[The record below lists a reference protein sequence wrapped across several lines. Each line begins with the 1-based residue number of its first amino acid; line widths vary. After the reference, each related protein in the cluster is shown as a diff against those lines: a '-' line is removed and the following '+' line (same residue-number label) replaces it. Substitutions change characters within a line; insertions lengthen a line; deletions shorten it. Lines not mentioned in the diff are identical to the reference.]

1 MMNRIR
7 RSAFHGW
14 LDSFAVTKRTRALS
28 TRAANRFTRRALSV
42 AFDAWIDK
50 SVNLKRLRGVS
61 SRAVA
66 RLERLHLS
74 RAYNGWL
81 DAAEERLRHRV
92 IMTKMALRMSH
103 HKQNQ
108 AFLRWCEQTSTL
120 RRHRNLL
127 GSMIMRMEHRA
138 QGAAFDGW
146 RDRAD
151 QSRIR
156 RRLLTR
162 CVAKLSKRRLVLGWD
177 RWMETVDEV
186 REAARDAKT
195 RDLIA
200 AVEDAERR
208 NKMSEAEAREAVEA
222 RLRVLDDVTE
232 QKCIRFINA
241 AGHRTT
247 HRSWRRWRFAIVER
261 ERLGGVARRCL
272 ARMSARRNR
281 VCFYAWLDV
290 THRNAVKV
298 NFEQSGAARMIKRW
312 IRRSQ
317 DMAFQGWA
325 DTTSRRRKMRKS
337 LTHCVNRLR
346 RRGLTVCFDTWQ
358 HKVADAKRWRKT
370 VNDAKKFLVGVFFRR
385 TFAAFQGW
393 KEHAALRRVNLER
406 ARRALGHLTVD
417 ERTPGRV
424 ARVAGGVGGVQ
435 ARPCVAAHDGGGAAH
450 ARQAR
455 QEGSLRRLRPMGRV
469 RSREEEAPIGG
480 AQGDQEDGAD
490 GTWPGPSTDGTNTP
504 ARGRSS
510 DRWRSR

>member
-1 MMNRIR
+1 
-7 RSAFHGW
+7 
-14 LDSFAVTKRTRALS
+14 
-28 TRAANRFTRRALSV
+28 
-42 AFDAWIDK
+42 
-50 SVNLKRLRGVS
+50 
-61 SRAVA
+61 
-66 RLERLHLS
+66 
-74 RAYNGWL
+74 L
-81 DAAEERLRHRV
+81 DASEERLRHRV

-298 NFEQSGAARMIKRW
+298 NFEQSGAARMIRRW

-346 RRGLTVCFDTWQ
+346 RRGT
-358 HKVADAKRWRKT
+358 HR
-370 VNDAKKFLVGVFFRR
+370 VFRYLAAQGGGRQALAQDGDRR
-385 TFAAFQGW
+385 EEVFGRRLLPQN
-393 KEHAALRRVNLER
+393 LRRVPGLER
-406 ARRALGHLTVD
+406 ARDSPEGQ
-417 ERTPGRV
+417 PGSSEAC
-424 ARVAGGVGGVQ
+424 ARSPHG
-435 ARPCVAAHDGGGAAH
+435 
-450 ARQAR
+450 
-455 QEGSLRRLRPMGRV
+455 
-469 RSREEEAPIGG
+469 
-480 AQGDQEDGAD
+480 
-490 GTWPGPSTDGTNTP
+490 
-504 ARGRSS
+504 
-510 DRWRSR
+510 